1 MTYTHTIRIKANK
14 RGKKIAHYWG
24 RARRWLPLSVE
35 AAELA
40 LATGTIYGG
49 PAVAHD
55 AI

>member
-1 MTYTHTIRIKANK
+1 MTYTTTIRIKTDK

-40 LATGTIYGG
+40 IATGRIFSG
-49 PAVAHD
+49 PAVDHNA
-55 AI
+55 